1 MPRRAPGAPEGRAA
15 GRPRKYAIPVTV
27 RNFQVPGSPGTPAG
41 APASSSDVD
50 RATAIVDQPSLVI
63 FDIESDNPRLSLQIA
78 ERLERV
84 RLTFFQVSTKEAG
97 TRAPV
102 RPLKYGSVDSIIRHV
117 LAERQVS
124 AEINASDF
132 ALVSVVGEAGPRQ
145 LDHGN
150 AQAERVLADNGIDI
164 HGAARDDISLSYLVP
179 EEHRKKAV
187 SALHKALVL

>member
-1 MPRRAPGAPEGRAA
+1 MATSHLKRSERLLFMDSGRAA
-15 GRPRKYAIPVTV
+15 SGSGRLEFGRL
-27 RNFQVPGSPGTPAG
+27 
-41 APASSSDVD
+41 
-50 RATAIVDQPSLVI
+50 RA
-63 FDIESDNPRLSLQIA
+63 EK
-78 ERLERV
+78 RLERV

-97 TRAPV
+97 TRFAV

-132 ALVSVVGEAGPRQ
+132 ALVSVVGEAGRRQ
-145 LDHGN
+145 LDHWN